1 MHRIYP
7 LCAFLLG
14 VLTGAPGAV
23 CNAATVTTI
32 VTANSVKPL
41 IITKVQDLNLGT
53 VTLGPGLWNNVS
65 VAVSQTGVLN
75 CTSPNVTCS
84 GAVQAAEY
92 DVQGTGQQTV
102 QISAPNVI
110 LTNQSD
116 PGQTLT
122 LRTDAPASIVLKNSG
137 LPGTKFWIGGSV
149 TLSSST
155 SSGTYVGTFNVTVNY

>member
-1 MHRIYP
+1 MG
-7 LCAFLLG
+7 AA
-14 VLTGAPGAV
+14 GAPCG
-23 CNAATVTTI
+23 AATLTTV
-32 VTANSVKPL
+32 VTANTVKPL

-53 VTLGPGLWNNVS
+53 VTLGPGAWSNVNI
-65 VAVSQTGVLN
+65 AVSQAGVLT

-102 QISAPNVI
+102 QISAPNVT

-116 PGQTLT
+116 PSQTLT
-122 LRTDAPASIVLKNSG
+122 LRTDAPASIILKNSG
-137 LPGTKFWIGGSV
+137 LPGTDFWIGGSV

-155 SSGTYVGTFNVTVNY
+155 SAGTYVGTFNVTVNY